1 MEDAMN
7 DDWDE
12 ISYVISSQYRIQVLE
27 QLADGPSTPSQIAAN
42 TDNSI
47 AHVSRALGDLR
58 ERNLVDLLVSEERTK
73 GRVYGTTEKGEAVWR
88 TIKAENLV

>member
-1 MEDAMN
+1 MK

-12 ISYVISSQYRIQVLE
+12 ISYVISSEYRIEVLE
-27 QLADGPSTPSQIAAN
+27 QLAEGPSTPSKISSE

-58 ERNLVDLLVSEERTK
+58 EHGMVELLVSEERTK
-73 GRVYGTTEKGEAVWR
+73 GRVYGTTEAGETVWK
-88 TIKAENLV
+88 TIEGENLV

>member
-1 MEDAMN
+1 MN

-12 ISYVISSQYRIQVLE
+12 ISYVISSQYRVEVLE
-27 QLADGPSTPSQIAAN
+27 QLADGPSTPSQIATT

-58 ERNLVDLLVSEERTK
+58 DRELVDLLVSEERTK
-73 GRVYGTTEKGEAVWR
+73 GRVYGTTEKGETVWR
-88 TIKAENLV
+88 TIEAENLV

>member
-1 MEDAMN
+1 MN

-12 ISYVISSQYRIQVLE
+12 ISYVISSQYRIDVLE
-27 QLADGPSTPSQIAAN
+27 QLSDGPSTPSQIATD

-58 ERNLVDLLVSEERTK
+58 NRDLVDLLVSEERTK
-73 GRVYGTTEKGEAVWR
+73 GRVYGTTEKGETVWS
-88 TIKAENLV
+88 TIEAENLA